1 MTSDRPPTVGSRWM
15 PEPLDRLVAALAE
28 LPGIGR
34 KTAQRIAFFLLRD
47 RTTARELAGA
57 VTAAEERL
65 RVCPVCFGLTE
76 SAVCAICSDEQRDG
90 SLVCV
95 VEEPADVLTLEL
107 SGQHRGTYHVLGGVL
122 SPIDDVGPE
131 KLHIRELLERAAAGS
146 VREVI
151 IATNPTVEGEATAV
165 YLARQLKTCGVR
177 VTRIARGLPVGSDL
191 DLADVET
198 ISRAFEGRREL

>member
-1 MTSDRPPTVGSRWM
+1 MAGDRQPAPGSRWM

-28 LPGIGR
+28 LPGIGQ

-47 RTTARELAGA
+47 RATARELAGA

-65 RVCPVCFGLTE
+65 HICPVCFGFTE
-76 SAVCAICSDEQRDG
+76 STTCAICADEQRDG
-90 SLVCV
+90 SVVCV
-95 VEEPADVLTLEL
+95 VEEPADILTLEQ

-122 SPIDDVGPE
+122 SPIDDVGPD
-131 KLHIRELLERAAAGS
+131 KLHIRELLTRAGKGS
-146 VREVI
+146 IREVI